1 MKKITLPDIADPT
14 DPSRWLAACPIHTT
28 TALRPLEM
36 LATTLG
42 WSAIYAK
49 DETDRMGLGS
59 FKALGGAYAVLCL
72 VRDRLREVLQQEPSI
87 TDIDAAKGGE
97 TLQDFTVCCAS
108 AGNHGLSVAAGATVF
123 GVACEVFLA
132 ETVPESFADRLRGKG
147 ATVVR
152 AGFVYEDAMAAAVS
166 RSHDEGVTL
175 VSDASWDG
183 EMHVPSLVMQGYAVM
198 ADEIFRELSHT
209 NDWPTHV
216 ALQAGVGGIAA
227 SVTAHIRR
235 HWPIQ
240 PKIIVVEPDRA
251 ACLNNSVTAGH
262 SVRADGLVSNM
273 GRLDCKEPSLRAF
286 EILREMA
293 DHFVLISDE
302 QALSSV
308 SLLRDHDVLTTP
320 SGAAGLAGMIKYKPQ
335 QDARVLILVTEGEV
349 A

>member
-1 MKKITLPDIADPT
+1 MENSLYPDIADPT

-28 TALRPLEM
+28 TALRPLEA
-36 LATTLG
+36 LAATLG
-42 WSAIYAK
+42 WSTLYAK

-72 VRDRLREVLQQEPSI
+72 VRDRLRAVSGQEPNI
-87 TDIDAAKGGE
+87 NDMKAAKGSE
-97 TLQDFTVCCAS
+97 ALRDLTVCCAS
-108 AGNHGLSVAAGATVF
+108 AGNHGLSVAAGAAVF
-123 GVACEVFLA
+123 GVTCEVFLA

-152 AGFVYEDAMAAAVS
+152 AGSVYEDAMAAAVA
-166 RSHDEGVTL
+166 RSHNDCVTL
-175 VSDASWDG
+175 VSDASWNG

-198 ADEIFRELSHT
+198 ADEIHRDFSRI
-209 NDWPTHV
+209 NIWPTHV

-240 PKIIVVEPDRA
+240 PEIIVIEPDRA
-251 ACLNNSVTAGH
+251 ACLKSSVAAGH
-262 SVRADGLVSNM
+262 SVRADGQVSNM

-286 EILREMA
+286 EVLREMA
-293 DHFVLISDE
+293 DHFVLISDD
-302 QALSSV
+302 QAFSAV
-308 SLLRDHDVLTTP
+308 SLLRDHGLLTTP
-320 SGAAGLAGMIKYKPQ
+320 SGAAGLAGMIKYKPK

>member
-1 MKKITLPDIADPT
+1 MKKIVLPDIADPA
-14 DPSRWLAACPIHTT
+14 DPSRWLAACPIHSTT
-28 TALRPLEM
+28 TLRPLDA
-36 LATTLG
+36 LAASLG
-42 WSAIYAK
+42 WSLVYAK

-72 VRDRLREVLQQEPSI
+72 VRDRLREVLKQEPSI
-87 TDIDAAKGGE
+87 NDIKAAKGGDA
-97 TLQDFTVCCAS
+97 LCDLTVCCAS
-108 AGNHGLSVAAGATVF
+108 AGNHGLSVAAGAMVF
-123 GVACEVFLA
+123 GVPCEVFLA
-132 ETVPESFADRLRGKG
+132 KSVPESFADRLRGKG

-152 AGFVYEDAMAAAVS
+152 VGAVYEDAMAAAVAH
-166 RSHDEGVTL
+166 SHDDGVTL
-175 VSDASWDG
+175 VSDASWEG
-183 EMHVPSLVMQGYAVM
+183 EMHVPSLVMQGYAVI
-198 ADEIFRELSHT
+198 ADDIYREFSHT

-251 ACLNNSVTAGH
+251 ACLKNSVAAGH

-286 EILREMA
+286 EVLREMA
-293 DHFVLISDE
+293 DCFVLISDE
-302 QALSSV
+302 QALTAE
-308 SLLRDHDVLTTP
+308 SLLRDHGLLTTP
-320 SGAAGLAGMIKYKPQ
+320 SGAAGLAGMIQYMPDP
-335 QDARVLILVTEGEV
+335 DARVLILVTEGEV